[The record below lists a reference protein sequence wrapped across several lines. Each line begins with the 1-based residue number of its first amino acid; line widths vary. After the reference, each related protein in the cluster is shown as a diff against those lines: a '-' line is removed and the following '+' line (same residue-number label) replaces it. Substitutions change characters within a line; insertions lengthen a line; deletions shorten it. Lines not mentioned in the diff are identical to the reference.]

1 MYCGF
6 GFDIDSAYSPFD
18 TLFVR
23 GLTSIPSHVVGG
35 VIMGGL
41 LFQADNSW
49 GFFMA
54 LIIPVFLHTIYDY
67 PILLAH
73 QGLFD
78 KDVLYIYLL
87 LLLYLEDSIA
97 HHLVLDT
104 HEEHQ
109 E

>member
-1 MYCGF
+1 
-6 GFDIDSAYSPFD
+6 
-18 TLFVR
+18 
-23 GLTSIPSHVVGG
+23 
-35 VIMGGL
+35 MGGL

-87 LLLYLEDSIA
+87 LLLYLVPCLLSRCINNRHHCFDTILLTKEDSIA